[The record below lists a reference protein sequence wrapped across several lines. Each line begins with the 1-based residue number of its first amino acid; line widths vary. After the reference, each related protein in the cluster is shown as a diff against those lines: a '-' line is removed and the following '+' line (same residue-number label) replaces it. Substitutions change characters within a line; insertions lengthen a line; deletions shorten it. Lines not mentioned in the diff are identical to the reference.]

1 MSIERQAIENLATLA
16 RIAIDDNR
24 IKEISQQLGSVLDLV
39 DQLQAADTSGLDNAA
54 NPTQGSQRLRE
65 DKVSETDQR
74 EAFQAIAPDTEGG
87 LFLVPKVID

>member
-39 DQLQAADTSGLDNAA
+39 DQLQAADTSGLDNVA

>member
-39 DQLQAADTSGLDNAA
+39 DQLQAADTSGLDNVA
-54 NPTQGSQRLRE
+54 NPMQGSQRLRE

-74 EAFQAIAPDTEGG
+74 KAFQAVAPDTEDG